1 MLTRLE
7 ISLGDSLPRLSVS
20 DRRMSTVEDA
30 TKSMVELLEGKGV
43 DVAFEMVSGTHFSPL
58 APKFDSALENLLPE
72 HADSEVSSSSE
83 GPVSE

>member
-30 TKSMVELLEGKGV
+30 TKSMVELLEGKGF
-43 DVAFEMVSGTHFSPL
+43 DVTFEMVSGTHFSPL
-58 APKFDSALENLLPE
+58 APKFDRTGIDYVCARIEYFSVLNWRQ
-72 HADSEVSSSSE
+72 D
-83 GPVSE
+83 